1 MLEKM
6 SMSKPSILYMG
17 TPDFAV
23 APLHALIEND
33 FNVKAVVTVAD
44 KPSGRGQQLRMSAV
58 KQYAMQKGI
67 QVLQPLKLKSQ
78 DFLDELESINADLFI
93 VIAFRM
99 LPKEV
104 WQMPKLGTFNIHGS
118 LLPNYRGA
126 APINWA
132 IINGD
137 KHTGVTSF
145 FINEEIDSGKM
156 IDAIS
161 VDISDDDCAGSLHDK
176 LMNAASVLAIKT
188 TKLISEGN
196 VVLKS
201 QELRGTEKPA
211 PKIFKADCQINW
223 SKPIHDIY
231 NFIRGMSPYPVAWS
245 NLYMDDSKIGQL
257 RVFKSTIQSTEA
269 NAEHGK
275 VVFENGGIQIILSTG
290 ILQIDELQWPGK
302 KKMDVKSFLNGFRT
316 QENLRIVGDLG

>member
-1 MLEKM
+1 MPR
-6 SMSKPSILYMG
+6 PSIIYMG

-23 APLHALIEND
+23 APLNALIENE
-33 FNVKAVVTVAD
+33 FEVKAVVTVAD

-58 KQYAMQKGI
+58 KQYALQKNI
-67 QVLQPLKLKSQ
+67 KVLQPLKLKSHE
-78 DFLDELESINADLFI
+78 FLSELENLNADLFI

-137 KHTGVTSF
+137 IQTGVTSF

-156 IDAIS
+156 IDAIA
-161 VDISDDDCAGSLHDK
+161 VDIADDDSAGSLHDK
-176 LMNAASVLAIKT
+176 LMDAASLLVIKT
-188 TKLISEGN
+188 TKIISEGN
-196 VVLKS
+196 LILKS
-201 QELRGTEKPA
+201 QKLSGTEKPA
-211 PKIFKADCQINW
+211 PKIFKADCEIDW
-223 SKPIHDIY
+223 SQPIADIY
-231 NFIRGMSPYPVAWS
+231 NFIRGLSPYPVAWS
-245 NLYMDDSKIGQL
+245 NLYQGGSKMGKL
-257 RVFKSTIQSTEA
+257 RIFKTTVQSIEP
-269 NAEHGK
+269 NREHGK
-275 VVFENGGIQIILSTG
+275 VMFENGGIQIILSTG

-316 QENLRIVGDLG
+316 QENLHILGDLG